1 LLKNLLSFHSQIR
14 TTFNPELAVVKKKLK
29 MAKKKIKLSPGDKLS
44 IFIASI
50 ALISAIFTTYI
61 QFFHK
66 TTEFRIGDFD
76 FTHTKDS
83 LNKQLDISVLL
94 INTGT
99 NPVAFSEWYTF
110 FSVDGSMTDGAC
122 HNNNIDPGNTSLYTS
137 SCFTRSN
144 IIIEPNTL
152 EYADLKLQISNE
164 KFAEYVKL
172 NQRNESNEPPFIKVG
187 VKMYLIDSNG
197 KGVYK
202 EIIIGAI
209 QFAEYS
215 TVARKYD
222 KSQKELKVY

>member
-1 LLKNLLSFHSQIR
+1 
-14 TTFNPELAVVKKKLK
+14 

-66 TTEFRIGDFD
+66 TTEFRISDVDFS
-76 FTHTKDS
+76 HTKDS
-83 LNKQLDISVLL
+83 LNKHLDISVLL

-110 FSVDGSMTDGAC
+110 LSVDESMTEGAC
-122 HNNNIDPGNTSLYTS
+122 HNNNINPGNTGIYTS
-137 SCFTRSN
+137 NCFTRSK

-164 KFAEYVKL
+164 KFAEFIKL
-172 NQRNESNEPPFIKVG
+172 NQRNESNEPPFINIG
-187 VKMYLIDSNG
+187 IRMYFIDSNG
-197 KGVYK
+197 KGVHK

-209 QFAEYS
+209 QYAEYS
-215 TVARKYD
+215 TSAQEYD

>member
-1 LLKNLLSFHSQIR
+1 MER
-14 TTFNPELAVVKKKLK
+14 KKLR
-29 MAKKKIKLSPGDKLS
+29 LSAGDKLS

-66 TTEFRIGDFD
+66 TTEFRISDVDFSR
-76 FTHTKDS
+76 TEDS
-83 LNKQLDISVLL
+83 LNKQFEINLLL

-152 EYADLKLQISNE
+152 EYTDLKLQISNE
-164 KFAEYVKL
+164 KFAEYIKL
-172 NQRNESNEPPFIKVG
+172 NQRNESEGPPFIDIG
-187 VKMYLIDSNG
+187 IEMNFIDSNG
-197 KGVYK
+197 KGVNK

-209 QFAEYS
+209 RYS
-215 TVARKYD
+215 ENSVSTEVYD
-222 KSQKELKVY
+222 ISQKELKVY